1 MCTSSH
7 GEQVHTTFDC
17 CTEYAQWK
25 KPHPI
30 PTKALQQVADIPCY
44 YKVCD
49 VVVNVHQRAR
59 DSLQEEESNKAL
71 VNMLENIDIVPTIGY
86 SDVED
91 SSSHSPTRN
100 KVANSQMAEVRVTTL
115 LKCLQPQR
123 KVPNKST
130 RNGFAAGDLALS
142 RTLQVPGN
150 DIEKFL
156 VLGTFADIQS
166 IGQCKSFSSW
176 TSYPDT

>member
-1 MCTSSH
+1 M
-7 GEQVHTTFDC
+7 
-17 CTEYAQWK
+17 
-25 KPHPI
+25 
-30 PTKALQQVADIPCY
+30 
-44 YKVCD
+44 
-49 VVVNVHQRAR
+49 
-59 DSLQEEESNKAL
+59 
-71 VNMLENIDIVPTIGY
+71 
-86 SDVED
+86 ED

-115 LKCLQPQR
+115 LKYLQPQR
-123 KVPNKST
+123 KVSNKNT